1 MQKSEQICLL
11 SLGVQ
16 NSIQKVRRGQTCSE
30 WMLENL
36 KTPGVL
42 CGMFWQDCLAEALKE
57 GRKKE

>member
-16 NSIQKVRRGQTCSE
+16 NTIQKIRRDQTCSE

-36 KTPGVL
+36 QTLGVIL
-42 CGMFWQDCLAEALKE
+42 SPYVACFARLSSRSIE
-57 GRKKE
+57 GR